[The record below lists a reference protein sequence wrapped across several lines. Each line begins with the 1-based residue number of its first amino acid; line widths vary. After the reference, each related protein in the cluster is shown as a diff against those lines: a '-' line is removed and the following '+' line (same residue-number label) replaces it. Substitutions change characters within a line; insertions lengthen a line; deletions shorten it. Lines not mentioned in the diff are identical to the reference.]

1 MANFA
6 ATEQELRDA
15 GVYFSAVHEHR
26 GLFRDYYFDERGF
39 LEEGRRVEG
48 GFEEIEGAY
57 VETLRVYLATKC

>member
-1 MANFA
+1 M
-6 ATEQELRDA
+6 
-15 GVYFSAVHEHR
+15 HEHR